1 MPESTTIQTPAA
13 LGDNR
18 GIKFSFKTGNAR
30 YQCVLQDRSYH
41 DVKTEAYQMFSERTK
56 ASRQN
61 SSDSVSSTESTKT
74 EKSSH

>member
-1 MPESTTIQTPAA
+1 MPETTTPQVPAS
-13 LGDNR
+13 LGENR

-30 YQCVLQDRSYH
+30 YH
-41 DVKTEAYQMFSERTK
+41 ERKK

-61 SSDSVSSTESTKT
+61 SSDSVSSTESTQT

>member
-30 YQCVLQDRSYH
+30 YQCVLQDRSVY
-41 DVKTEAYQMFSERTK
+41 ERTK

>member
-1 MPESTTIQTPAA
+1 MPETTTPQVPAS
-13 LGDNR
+13 LGENR

-30 YQCVLQDRSYH
+30 YQCVLQDRSVY
-41 DVKTEAYQMFSERTK
+41 ERKK

-61 SSDSVSSTESTKT
+61 SSDSVSSTESTQT

>member
-1 MPESTTIQTPAA
+1 MPESTTPQVPASF
-13 LGDNR
+13 GDNR

-30 YQCVLQDRSYH
+30 YH
-41 DVKTEAYQMFSERTK
+41 ERTK

>member
-1 MPESTTIQTPAA
+1 MPESTTTQAPAS
-13 LGDNR
+13 LGENR

-30 YQCVLQDRSYH
+30 YQCVLQDRAVY
-41 DVKTEAYQMFSERTK
+41 ERTK

-61 SSDSVSSTESTKT
+61 SSDSVSSTESTNT